1 MIKPLKIIKIVRRIK
16 KNVNDKEECQGH
28 TQNPAIF
35 CCTSKLFKYFANAS
49 AFVNEKVMFFFK

>member
-1 MIKPLKIIKIVRRIK
+1 MEIIKIVRRMK

-35 CCTSKLFKYFANAS
+35 CYTSKLFKYFVNAS
-49 AFVNEKVMFFFK
+49 ALVKVLF